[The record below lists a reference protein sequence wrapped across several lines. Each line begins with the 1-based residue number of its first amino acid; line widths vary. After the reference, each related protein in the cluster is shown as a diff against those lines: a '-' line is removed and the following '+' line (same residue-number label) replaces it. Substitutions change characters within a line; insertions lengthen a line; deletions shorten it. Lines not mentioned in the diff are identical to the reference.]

1 MPASSRRVM
10 FAAALLAAA
19 GCKSDTLLNVA
30 AGSQTISAHVGQEI
44 AITLGNVGPG
54 TYASPPEM
62 SSAVLTYIG
71 VDVVPPFT
79 PAGPT
84 QRFRFTAAMPGR
96 AIVVFRR
103 SLDDQTLAVVQDT
116 VDVR

>member
-1 MPASSRRVM
+1 M
-10 FAAALLAAA
+10 FAVAWLTAA
-19 GCKSDTLLNVA
+19 GCKSDTLVNVI

-54 TYASPPEM
+54 TYGSPPEM
-62 SSAVLTYIG
+62 SSDVLTYIG
-71 VDVVPPFT
+71 VEVVPPFT

-96 AIVVFRR
+96 TIVVFRR
-103 SLDDQTLAVVQDT
+103 SLNDQTLAVVTDT